1 VEGCGFRDR
10 RSEFAAKN
18 VQILG
23 ISFDSPADNK
33 AFADKNHFEFP
44 LLSDSTKSIAIAYGA
59 AKDATAGYPNRIT
72 AVIGPDGTL
81 EQLITDVKAAT
92 HPATLLETLPPSK

>member
-1 VEGCGFRDR
+1 MEGCGFRDR
-10 RSEFAAKN
+10 LSDYAAKH

-33 AFADKNHFEFP
+33 AFADKNHFDFP
-44 LLSDSTKSIAIAYGA
+44 LLSDPDKVIGIAYGA
-59 AKDATAGYPNRIT
+59 AKDATAGYPSRIT
-72 AVIGPDGTL
+72 AVVGPDGIL

-92 HPATLLETLPPSK
+92 HPATLLESLPK

>member
-1 VEGCGFRDR
+1 MEGCGFRDR
-10 RSEFAAKN
+10 ITDYTAKN

-23 ISFDSPADNK
+23 ISFDTPAENK
-33 AFADKNHFEFP
+33 AFVDKNHFNFP
-44 LLSDSTKSIAIAYGA
+44 LLSDTEKVIGIAYGA

-92 HPATLLETLPPSK
+92 HAATLLETLPK